1 MASSTCVTPGVLATA
16 SIAAARD
23 ASSSAMPRTV
33 ATPRTTLTRTARGAP
48 SLRATARSASRARRV
63 PVVVMLRACRLRGRV
78 GRAERPVGLRGPKT
92 LLDRCDGAHTRRMRE
107 MSPPTIEQ
115 VRDLA
120 QVRAGLCVTVYGPSE
135 HWMGESGS
143 VTEANAVCALVEHQ
157 LRASG
162 ASDSDTSIIIGRLR
176 ESSDRISRADVRV
189 VPSVGIFATVDG
201 VTVQPMTTRPAPVA
215 LVSDRFL
222 IGPLVAAALAAIPP
236 VFVLAVSA
244 NAVRLI
250 DATATPAE
258 TVPVAYLPIDLDQT
272 VRLDLTGDRQALAHL
287 RTSEDP
293 KTRLREYSRAI
304 AKAVEPALR
313 TRAPLLVIAATEP
326 LAGMVRSALGSQH
339 IAGET
344 IPGNHDDRTADDL
357 ALLAAPIAARA
368 RSLRVGHQ
376 LDRFAEMP
384 SRGRALIELR
394 EVVDACRSGAVDTL
408 LVDVDCRV
416 PIPSQA
422 STAAITLDL
431 VDEAVRS
438 ALDTQA
444 TVVPVGKADL
454 PSNDPVA
461 AILRYPLPVRHTVGA
476 QAGVS

>member
-1 MASSTCVTPGVLATA
+1 MHG
-16 SIAAARD
+16 
-23 ASSSAMPRTV
+23 
-33 ATPRTTLTRTARGAP
+33 
-48 SLRATARSASRARRV
+48 
-63 PVVVMLRACRLRGRV
+63 
-78 GRAERPVGLRGPKT
+78 
-92 LLDRCDGAHTRRMRE
+92 
-107 MSPPTIEQ
+107 MSPPTIDQ

-120 QVRAGLCVTVYGPSE
+120 EVRAGLCVTVYGPIE

-143 VTEANAVCALVEHQ
+143 VSEANAVCALIEHQ

-162 ASDSDTSIIIGRLR
+162 ASDADTSIIIGRLR
-176 ESSDRISRADVRV
+176 ESSDRIGRADVRV
-189 VPSVGIFATVDG
+189 VPTIGIFATVDR
-201 VTVQPMTTRPAPVA
+201 VTVQPMTTRPTPVA

-236 VFVLAVSA
+236 IFVLAVSA

-250 DATATPAE
+250 DATVIPAE
-258 TVPVAYLPIDLDQT
+258 AVPVADLPIDLEQT
-272 VRLDLTGDRQALAHL
+272 VRLDLTGDRQTLAHL

-326 LAGMVRSALGSQH
+326 LASMVRSALGSLGVADEI
-339 IAGET
+339 IA
-344 IPGNHDDRTADDL
+344 GNHDDASAADL
-357 ALLAAPIAARA
+357 AALAAPIAERA
-368 RSLRVGHQ
+368 RDLRARHQ

-394 EVVDACRSGAVDTL
+394 EVVDACRSGAVDAL

-422 STAAITLDL
+422 FAAAITLDL

-438 ALDTQA
+438 ALDTDA
-444 TVVPVGKADL
+444 SIVPVGKAEL
-454 PSNDPVA
+454 PSSDPVA
-461 AILRYPLPVRHTVGA
+461 AILRYPLPVHHSVGT
-476 QAGVS
+476 QAG